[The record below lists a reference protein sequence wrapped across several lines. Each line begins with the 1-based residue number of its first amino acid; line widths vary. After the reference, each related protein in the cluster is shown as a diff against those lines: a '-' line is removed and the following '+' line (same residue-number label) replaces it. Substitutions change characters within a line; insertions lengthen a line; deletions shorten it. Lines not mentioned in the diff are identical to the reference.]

1 MTFHKLSSLTRTAPV
16 LPLLLIVAAILFAGP
31 LAMAQQTATTAT
43 ATQRQAIQDTQALS
57 TQFVSEDQ
65 KIVNGIKFTPRW
77 GIVDIVN
84 ANSLGILFADC
95 NQFEFA
101 VSGTLIL
108 QAGDMRILESYPIGL
123 PNNFMSWILVV
134 SNDDQTEGRLA
145 SAGVICAADSGQAE
159 GRTLSNTL
167 KLTIHNTVKQ
177 FIKVENKQIIN
188 IKQLINIYQNLT
200 QIANQYVNITGNNN
214 TVTQIINQSASQI
227 AATNGTNISQIINQT
242 ASQQGI
248 ISAPPTT
255 NETEGVIPE
264 DTTPP
269 VITVPDDITE
279 EATGPDGATVSFE
292 VSAVDDVDGP
302 VDASCDHNSGEIFPI
317 GETVVTCTA
326 EDFAGNAAEESFTII
341 VEEPPAE
348 EPPAEEPPANE
359 TEEE

>member
-1 MTFHKLSSLTRTAPV
+1 MTFHKLSSVTRTAPV

-248 ISAPPTT
+248 ISAPPPTT
-255 NETEGVIPE
+255 NDTEGVTPEE

-279 EATGPDGATVSFE
+279 EATDEDGAE
-292 VSAVDDVDGP
+292 VTYEVTATDDVDGA
-302 VDASCDHNSGEIFPI
+302 VDVDCQPPSGSVFPI
-317 GETVVTCTA
+317 GDTTVQCSATD
-326 EDFAGNAAEESFTII
+326 EAGNTETASFTVT
-341 VEEPPAE
+341 VEEPVDGT
-348 EPPAEEPPANE
+348 PPAGNNTGE
-359 TEEE
+359 